1 MSNTYTFT
9 DDELLCLQVC
19 LQNAPCPYDIGLKKL
34 VSEIEDKIGL
44 PIKPKVEPLRMPKY
58 DLTKFGIKD

>member
-1 MSNTYTFT
+1 
-9 DDELLCLQVC
+9 VC

-58 DLTKFGIKD
+58 DLTKFGITD